1 MTPLTGSR
9 RLVAVTD
16 HVGQV
21 RTGPPGAWWSNLKFR
36 PSHRLADVRMDVE
49 LPSGRAVAWNLG
61 FLTFEAGV
69 ALWAHAEGVSW
80 GDLALGVGAVLAGGI
95 ALVAWFLT
103 VYTPRARAR
112 ERARISAANLQAD
125 RRRRA
130 RHQAAQPQSTG
141 QPQPQPHPA
150 LTASQ

>member
-21 RTGPPGAWWSNLKFR
+21 RTGPPGAWWSNLKPR
-36 PSHRLADVRMDVE
+36 PTHRLADVRMDVE
-49 LPSGRAVAWNLG
+49 LPSGRAIAWNVAFVAWLVVMATVAWVTG
-61 FLTFEAGV
+61 LTWDNHFAF
-69 ALWAHAEGVSW
+69 
-80 GDLALGVGAVLAGGI
+80 ALGLTA
-95 ALVAWFLT
+95 ALVAALGIR
-103 VYTPRARAR
+103 VRRHLKHAARTPR
-112 ERARISAANLQAD
+112 EG
-125 RRRRA
+125 
-130 RHQAAQPQSTG
+130 HQASQPQSTG